1 MKKLITI
8 LAVVL
13 ITTSAFA
20 QAPQLMSYQAVI
32 RNSGGMLITSTT
44 VGMQISI
51 LQGSASG
58 TAVYV
63 ETQTPMTNANGLVS
77 LQVGNGTVVSGSIA
91 GIDWGNG
98 AYYIKT
104 ETDPLGG
111 TAYTITGTNQ
121 LLSVPYA
128 LYSENAGYSVLDHD
142 TSATN
147 ELQNLTINQGTVSIS
162 NGNSIQLPDSSAT
175 NELQN
180 LNINQGTISISNGN
194 SIQLP
199 DSSATNEFQNLNINQ
214 GTISISNGN
223 SIQLPDSSAT
233 NEIQTLSISNDSI
246 SISQGNTIY
255 INSTKSLKF
264 PEGEN
269 GTPLTIFDFSSPIS
283 YTVPAGK
290 NLYLTNHWCTGQ
302 YVLTNGYAVYPAGTT
317 LSLTY
322 HHLLSGI
329 LVNQIAGV
337 QIVVTQVSATTTY
350 TVPTGKTFYLKSYEN
365 LTYNGVETYRADIPG
380 TGGMYTGNTNEI
392 TEVVIFPAGTVL
404 YSVSANLT
412 EITGYLK

>member
-175 NELQN
+175 NEL
-180 LNINQGTISISNGN
+180 
-194 SIQLP
+194 
-199 DSSATNEFQNLNINQ
+199 QNLNINQ

>member
-1 MKKLITI
+1 M
-8 LAVVL
+8 
-13 ITTSAFA
+13 
-20 QAPQLMSYQAVI
+20 
-32 RNSGGMLITSTT
+32 
-44 VGMQISI
+44 
-51 LQGSASG
+51 
-58 TAVYV
+58 
-63 ETQTPMTNANGLVS
+63 
-77 LQVGNGTVVSGSIA
+77 
-91 GIDWGNG
+91 
-98 AYYIKT
+98 
-104 ETDPLGG
+104 
-111 TAYTITGTNQ
+111 
-121 LLSVPYA
+121 
-128 LYSENAGYSVLDHD
+128 
-142 TSATN
+142 
-147 ELQNLTINQGTVSIS
+147 
-162 NGNSIQLPDSSAT
+162 PDSSAT